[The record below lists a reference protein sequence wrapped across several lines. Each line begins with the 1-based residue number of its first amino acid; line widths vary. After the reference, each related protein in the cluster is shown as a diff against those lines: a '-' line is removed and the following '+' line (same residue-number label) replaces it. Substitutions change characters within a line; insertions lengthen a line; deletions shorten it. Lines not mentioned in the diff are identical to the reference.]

1 MVAWSQV
8 DIKIGSKKAIGYFN
22 GSHLDA
28 PNIGDVGDEV
38 VINNKKY
45 TVVSVVL
52 DERDDR
58 YNIELAIANSKKIKE
73 QSDGKSIKGPS

>member
-1 MVAWSQV
+1 MMAWSQV
-8 DIKIGSKKAIGYFN
+8 DIKIGSTKAIGFFN

-28 PNIGDVGDEV
+28 PNIGDVENEV
-38 VINNKKY
+38 VISNKKY

-52 DERDDR
+52 DERDNR
-58 YNIELAIANSKKIKE
+58 YNIEVAMATSKKIKE